1 MTAEDNLVKTFAGCF
16 RLLMKLN
23 IGVKDLFFSNLCGD
37 EADKLLAEYIKFLKK
52 AGDRNNSSHVAQKG
66 ILQHKENV
74 AKYSQIV
81 QHGDHVAQ
89 SGREIIYCIGNILNL
104 LAILRHLKLLNQ
116 TTSLLLEKEL
126 LFLKSSVLDFKKQ
139 SSKSAKNRKGDRQPS
154 AKLLKDSVQKPV
166 FSLNQSHNE
175 IASFVRSKGK
185 VRNIEIFTK
194 FTDTTKRTTKKKL
207 SELVKAGVIKR
218 IAAGK
223 KVFYIAT
230 K

>member
-52 AGDRNNSSHVAQKG
+52 AGDRNNSSHVAQ
-66 ILQHKENV
+66 
-74 AKYSQIV
+74 
-81 QHGDHVAQ
+81 

-104 LAILRHLKLLNQ
+104 LAILRHLNLLNQ

-207 SELVKAGVIKR
+207 SELVKAGVI
-218 IAAGK
+218 
-223 KVFYIAT
+223 
-230 K
+230 